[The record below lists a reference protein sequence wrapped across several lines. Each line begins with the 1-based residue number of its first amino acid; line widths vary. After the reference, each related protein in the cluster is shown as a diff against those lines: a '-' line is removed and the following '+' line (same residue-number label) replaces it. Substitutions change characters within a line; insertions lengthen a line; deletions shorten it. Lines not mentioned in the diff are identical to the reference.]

1 MFTRTIT
8 ALVAVLM
15 LPSGNVFSQQPTVFC
30 QPSTWKQTGS
40 IVLEITG
47 ELAREYA
54 QVSGSMDGNENLGG
68 FSISTTAVI
77 SQRLQN
83 DQVRIDHI
91 AQVTK
96 EGRPDRL
103 VTLTATV
110 DKTAMRSF
118 VRTVF
123 EGEFTFSDSPD
134 AKEFGESPTVS
145 ARHLSTT
152 LLSLTE
158 LKGVKLRSWTLESEI
173 GE

>member
-15 LPSGNVFSQQPTVFC
+15 LPTGNVFPQQPTVF
-30 QPSTWKQTGS
+30 QPSTWKQADS
-40 IVLEITG
+40 IVLEMTG

-54 QVSGSMDGNENLGG
+54 QISGSIEGNKNLGG

-77 SQRLQN
+77 SQRLEN
-83 DQVRIDHI
+83 EQVRIEHM

-96 EGRPDRL
+96 DGQPDRL

-123 EGEFTFSDSPD
+123 MGEFRFSDSPD
-134 AKEFGESPTVS
+134 SKELAESPTVS
-145 ARHLSTT
+145 ATHLSTT
-152 LLSLTE
+152 HLSLTE
-158 LKGVKLRSWTLESEI
+158 LKGVKIRSWTLESEI